1 MIGGPMNTKSKE
13 RNQLYKT
20 FFKYVS
26 LNVLS
31 MIGFSAFI
39 LADTFFIANG
49 IGKEGLVSLNLV
61 IPAYTVIYA
70 TSLLLG
76 MVQVPCFLFVREREE
91 KREPMRC
98 ILCCYVLGLSLDSY
112 IL

>member
-1 MIGGPMNTKSKE
+1 MGKE
-13 RNQLYKT
+13 QREKKKLYET

-49 IGKEGLVSLNLV
+49 IGKDGLVALNIV
-61 IPAYTVIYA
+61 IPAYTLIYA
-70 TSLLLG
+70 TSANF
-76 MVQVPCFLFVREREE
+76 P
-91 KREPMRC
+91 K
-98 ILCCYVLGLSLDSY
+98 SSY
-112 IL
+112 SAPPNWCLKYA